1 MNEVQTRI
9 MDVLNNLGGTATT
22 DEVRTLGF
30 IPKRL
35 DIIEMNLRNIAKT
48 GKVEFIGSK
57 WKIVKDP
64 KKVKEL
70 INAMQLNNRTV
81 TDTQKVRAEK
91 IPVTVGELEDA
102 VDKMLK
108 QNTPE
113 AGCVVLDA
121 ISRLEKKLA
130 GPDNGIHDFQLK
142 YDVVMKLADL
152 MEDSVAGVLKSIADD
167 LAYLNSFT
175 EETA

>member
-9 MDVLNNLGGTATT
+9 MDVLQNLGGTATT

-48 GKVEFIGSK
+48 GKVELIGSK

-175 EETA
+175 EATT

>member
-9 MDVLNNLGGTATT
+9 MYVLQNLGGTATT

-48 GKVEFIGSK
+48 GKVELIGSK